1 MHRTIG
7 LTLATTLMM
16 FPQIVE
22 TIYSPALPQIALGFS
37 VTTEQAAQTLSLYF
51 LAFAFGVVIWGR
63 LCDTIGRRPVML
75 IGLLIYGVA
84 SVAALLSYQFEM
96 LLAAR
101 ILAAFGAAVGSV
113 GTQTILRD
121 TYTGAKLVTV
131 FSMMGIAL
139 AVSPA
144 IGMMTGASLSNYF
157 GYQGVFT
164 GLALL
169 AVILFGWSA
178 LMLPETRPAHVI
190 TAPFLPTLIMMLR
203 DLAIWR
209 SALLVAIFNI
219 GIFSYYQ
226 LAPFDFVRLGLSTDM
241 LGYSGLALSFGAL
254 LGATINKRLIR
265 KGWGPERLVMLAS
278 TLTLAGG
285 AMVTVTASSSLF
297 LLPMV
302 LVVVAYGVAIPNIL
316 ATALTAYG
324 DRRGTAG
331 ALFGLFYYLM
341 LAFGL
346 VLTAWSQHLGL
357 VLVFCGVA
365 TIPLS
370 ILSYRHIL
378 AFHGSS
384 T

>member
-1 MHRTIG
+1 
-7 LTLATTLMM
+7 MM

-121 TYTGAKLVTV
+121 TFTGAKLVTV

-144 IGMMTGASLSNYF
+144 IGMLTGATLSNYF

-169 AVILFGWSA
+169 AVLLFGWSA
-178 LMLPETRPAHVI
+178 VMLPETRPDHVV

-209 SALLVAIFNI
+209 TALLVAIFNI

-241 LGYSGLALSFGAL
+241 FGYSGLALSFGAL
-254 LGATINKRLIR
+254 LGATINKHLIR
-265 KGWGPERLVMLAS
+265 KGWSPERLVMLAS

-297 LLPMV
+297 ILPMI

-324 DRRGTAG
+324 DRVGTAG

-341 LAFGL
+341 LACGL
-346 VLTAWSQHLGL
+346 FLTAWSQHLGL

-370 ILSYRHIL
+370 IISYRHIL